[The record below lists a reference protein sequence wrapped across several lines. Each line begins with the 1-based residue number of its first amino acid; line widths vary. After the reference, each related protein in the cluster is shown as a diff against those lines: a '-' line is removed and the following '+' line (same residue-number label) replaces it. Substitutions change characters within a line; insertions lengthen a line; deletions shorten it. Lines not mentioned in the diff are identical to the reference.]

1 LKFFIDE
8 NWVYFYKNA
17 ALYKSPV
24 DSYGFFNT
32 EHGVPV
38 DFCQEAKD
46 RSRVAQLERLKSLLM
61 PKPELSDDV
70 EQMVLF

>member
-46 RSRVAQLERLKSLLM
+46 YGRAPQLERLRSLLM
-61 PKPELSDDV
+61 PKPELSDEV

>member
-1 LKFFIDE
+1 M
-8 NWVYFYKNA
+8 YYYKDS
-17 ALYKSPV
+17 ALYKANV

-46 RSRVAQLERLKSLLM
+46 HGRVSHLERLRSLLM
-61 PKPELSDDV
+61 PKPELSDGV
-70 EQMVLF
+70 VQTLLF